1 MTMPEQAGFPATVDG
16 LVRAMEHI
24 APLYGA
30 EDWDRVGLQV
40 GDPARDLAGPVL
52 LTIDLTERVLD
63 EAIGLS
69 ASAIVAYH
77 PPIWKPLGRITA
89 RTATER
95 IVRTAIEAG
104 IAVFSPHT
112 ALDAAEGGVTDWLAE
127 CVARKASEKPNGDI
141 GGPPGMTADVRALV
155 PMPMRAPS
163 QRMKLVI
170 FTPRDSVDQIRG
182 ALATAGAGQIG
193 AYEVCSF
200 MTEGTGTFFGT
211 RGTTPSVGESGTLQ
225 EVEEVRLEMVCSKS
239 ALPLAIETLR
249 QFHPYEEP
257 AFDVYEMQPKP
268 MRASGAGRRLVLDQ
282 PATIPQIG
290 ERLRAHLGATRI
302 KYAVPDGMD
311 ETSQVRRIA
320 LVPGS
325 GGDLIETAVREHCE
339 LFVTGE
345 MTHHAVLDANARG
358 LAVLLAGHT
367 NTERGYLPRLAQRLG
382 GLMPGLGIEIS
393 KTDADPLAVLE

>member
-1 MTMPEQAGFPATVDG
+1 MSTQNQTGFPQTVDG
-16 LVRAMEHI
+16 LVRAMDAI
-24 APLYGA
+24 APLSAA
-30 EDWDRVGLQV
+30 EDWDRVGLHV

-63 EAIGLS
+63 EAIGS
-69 ASAIVAYH
+69 RASAIVAYH
-77 PPIWKPLGRITA
+77 PPIWKPLDRITA
-89 RTATER
+89 ATATER
-95 IVRTAIEAG
+95 IVRGAIEAG
-104 IAVFSPHT
+104 IAVYSPHT
-112 ALDAAEGGVTDWLAE
+112 ALDAAADGVTDWLAE
-127 CVARKASEKPNGDI
+127 CVARKANESTD
-141 GGPPGMTADVRALV
+141 GMTADVRALV
-155 PMPMRAPS
+155 PLPVQETS

-170 FTPRDSVDQIRG
+170 FAPRNSVDQIRG

-200 MTEGTGTFFGT
+200 ASKGTGTYFGTEGTD
-211 RGTTPSVGESGTLQ
+211 PAVGESGKLE

-257 AFDVYEMQPKP
+257 AFDVYELEPKP
-268 MRASGAGRRLVLDQ
+268 ARARGTGRRLVLDQ

-290 ERLRAHLGATRI
+290 ERLRAHLGVTRI
-302 KYAVPDGMD
+302 KYAMPEGMD
-311 ETSQVRRIA
+311 EKTKVRRIA

-325 GGDLIETAVREHCE
+325 GGDLVGTAVEENCE

-345 MTHHAVLDANARG
+345 MTHHAVIGANAQG

-367 NTERGYLPRLAQRLG
+367 NTERGFLPRLADRLG
-382 GLMPGLGIEIS
+382 ALMPGVAFEIS
-393 KTDADPLAVLE
+393 KADADPLLVLS